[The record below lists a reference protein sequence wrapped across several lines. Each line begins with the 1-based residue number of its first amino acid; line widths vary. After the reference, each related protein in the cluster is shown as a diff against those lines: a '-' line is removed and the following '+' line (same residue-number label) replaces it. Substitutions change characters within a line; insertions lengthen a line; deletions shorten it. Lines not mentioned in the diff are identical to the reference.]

1 MQIQLPTADDPV
13 TLIQG
18 DALDV
23 LRSLPDGCVDAVV
36 TDPPWMDYETGRYD
50 ASGWHSLVRKVSPRE
65 YACGLFRVCRE
76 GAAILLWCRWDV
88 FEEHSAALLVV
99 GFHVRNCVVWAKPC
113 HTAGDL
119 EGNVGNR
126 HEMAVFA
133 TKGRWE
139 RHGKRDVNLWDEPHL
154 FSRDKRHHP
163 TEKPLGLMR
172 RSVRLT
178 CPPGGVVL
186 DPFAGSGSTL
196 VAAMQE
202 GRRAV
207 GCEIEPAYCDIIRR
221 RLAHASGTAPGS
233 LFAGVAAWSD

>member
-1 MQIQLPTADDPV
+1 
-13 TLIQG
+13 
-18 DALDV
+18 
-23 LRSLPDGCVDAVV
+23 
-36 TDPPWMDYETGRYD
+36 
-50 ASGWHSLVRKVSPRE
+50 
-65 YACGLFRVCRE
+65 
-76 GAAILLWCRWDV
+76 
-88 FEEHSAALLVV
+88 
-99 GFHVRNCVVWAKPC
+99 
-113 HTAGDL
+113 
-119 EGNVGNR
+119 
-126 HEMAVFA
+126 
-133 TKGRWE
+133 
-139 RHGKRDVNLWDEPHL
+139 
-154 FSRDKRHHP
+154 
-163 TEKPLGLMR
+163 MR